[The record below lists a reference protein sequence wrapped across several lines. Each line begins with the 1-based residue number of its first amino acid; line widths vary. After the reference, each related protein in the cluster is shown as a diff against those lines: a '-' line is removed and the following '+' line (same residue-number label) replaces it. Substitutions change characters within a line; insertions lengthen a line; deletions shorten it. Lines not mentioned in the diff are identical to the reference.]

1 MPVLRRTAKLKR
13 TTMNKKWDESY
24 NIEEYR
30 YGETPNLFFKETIDS
45 LIPGKILLPADGEGR
60 NSVYAA
66 MRGWTVEAFDQSSQG
81 REKAL
86 KMAQKN
92 NVDISFKVIDFEN
105 ISENY
110 VRDSYDAIAL
120 TYVHLPEQLKAK
132 YHRSLLPL
140 LKIGGHIIIEAF
152 SKNHVKHQRQNASV
166 GGPPDVNMMYS
177 MEEISSIFDSLK
189 IDLLEE
195 KEIKLSE
202 GIGHNGE
209 ASVIRFVGEKI

>member
-1 MPVLRRTAKLKR
+1 
-13 TTMNKKWDESY
+13 MNKKWDESY